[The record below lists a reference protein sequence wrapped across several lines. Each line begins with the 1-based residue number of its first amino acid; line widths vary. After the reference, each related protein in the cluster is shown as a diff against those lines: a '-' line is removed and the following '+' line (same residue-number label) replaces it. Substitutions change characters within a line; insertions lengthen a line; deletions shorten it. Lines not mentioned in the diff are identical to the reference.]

1 MLSETNNSET
11 DILMLIKSDESLNYG
26 CRKQDK
32 KLNLPQN
39 KKPIHKKQ
47 KAKQFTLQEDQLL
60 LLQVIRI
67 GKRFEAIARNFPR
80 RSKHELKNRY
90 YTHLRDRENEIF
102 DSKSLYYLSQETP
115 KKNKNPQTDKHDLR
129 SQLENVGMEEEYK
142 VILEKFIGQVCDL
155 FSFIKSFPI

>member
-1 MLSETNNSET
+1 MHSETNNSET
-11 DILMLIKSDESLNYG
+11 DILILNKNDESLTYG

-32 KLNLPQN
+32 KLNLQLK

-47 KAKQFTLQEDQLL
+47 KAKQFTLEEDQLL

-67 GKRFEAIARNFPR
+67 GKRFEAIARNFPK

-102 DSKSLYYLSQETP
+102 DPQSLFYVSHEAP
-115 KKNKNPQTDKHDLR
+115 KKNKN
-129 SQLENVGMEEEYK
+129 SQSNYHELSVQLQNVGIEEEYK
-142 VILEKFIGQVCDL
+142 AILEKFIGQVSDL